1 MYSLL
6 LRLLTPKSFR
16 NEYGG
21 EMQALFHKQIREASS
36 LMGRAGVWLE
46 AIADIFTAGAAAHWD
61 LLRQDIRYTF
71 RSIRNSPG
79 FAAVVMLVAA
89 LGIGAATSVF
99 TLADHI
105 LLRPLPF
112 REPSR
117 LVKLFEDQTVLGYP
131 SLEVSPANFRDWKRQ
146 SQSFEAMS
154 ATHDISFNMTGAGDP
169 ERLTGASLGHEM
181 FDLLGVMP
189 MVGRPFSAKDDSAGA
204 PGTMLLSY
212 DYWMSRFGGD
222 TSVIGRKVQLDGEPF
237 TIIGV
242 MPRSFLFPRREGKV
256 WLPNRFGDGD
266 YENRENHWLT
276 VVARLK
282 RGVTQSQAAA
292 EMKIVA
298 QQVMDQNPDWREKS
312 GIRMG
317 RMDDQLPV
325 RSRTM
330 LNILAAA
337 AVFLVLIAC
346 ANLANLILARSS
358 VRQKEMEVRT
368 ALGAGRERL
377 VRQLLTESLVLAL
390 GGGLAGVLLA
400 NLTLPVLGRF
410 VPSTLPVAEIP
421 QIDMRVMLFA
431 LGLTVLVAI
440 SFSVLP
446 ALRTIGGNGGGYQTR
461 THTGRRSDRARRI
474 LVVVQVAAS
483 LALVTSTGLLVRALL
498 KVNGQAPGFTVDGKL
513 VFRTSLAFPQYLK
526 SATRQQFYRS
536 VLRGIENLPGVKSA
550 AVVSFRPM
558 YDFRGGIWP
567 VTVPGEAKDAP
578 AAARFVSPGYFKTMG
593 TPMLL
598 GREFTDADQRGGLPV
613 AVVSESFAKAH
624 WAGQNAVGRQFTN
637 TINKVTYTV
646 AGVVANVRF
655 RGVDRDMEPQ
665 MYFSAY
671 QIDDNWFPWFAP
683 KDFIVATNLED
694 PSSLLPSIRAIVRE
708 ADSTLPVS
716 DIQTFV
722 ELIENDTVARRAQ
735 LWVTG
740 GFSIAAFLLA
750 GIGIHGLLSFA
761 VAKRTQ
767 EIGLRRALGAT
778 ARQIASLVF
787 GEAIILSLVGAVIGL
802 TLAYLVAQGMEKV
815 LVGVPPAD
823 PLTISLGACAALA
836 MTLLGAAIP
845 ALRALRV
852 DPAEALRAE

>member
-1 MYSLL
+1 MYAFL
-6 LRLLTPKSFR
+6 LRLFTPKSFR
-16 NEYGG
+16 DEYGG
-21 EMQALFHKQIREASS
+21 EMQSLFAKRWRDASPAAKC
-36 LMGRAGVWLE
+36 LVLLE
-46 AIADIFTAGAAAHWD
+46 AVADILTAGAAAHWD
-61 LLRQDIRYTF
+61 LLLQDLRYTF
-71 RSIRNSPG
+71 RSMRNSLG

-131 SLEVSPANFRDWKRQ
+131 SLESSPGNFRDWKRL
-146 SQSFEAMS
+146 SQSFESMS
-154 ATHDISFNMTGAGDP
+154 ATHDISLNMTGAGDP

-181 FDLLGVMP
+181 FELLGVMP
-189 MVGRPFSAKDDSAGA
+189 VIGRPFSAQDDSDGA

-212 DYWMSRFGGD
+212 DYWTSRFGGD
-222 TSVIGRKVQLDGEPF
+222 PSVLGRKVQLDGEPF

-266 YENRENHWLT
+266 YANRENHWLT

-282 RGVTQSQAAA
+282 RGVTQDQAAA
-292 EMKIVA
+292 EMQIVA
-298 QQVMDQNPDWREKS
+298 KQIMDENPDWREKS
-312 GIRMG
+312 GVRIG

-330 LNILAAA
+330 LNILTAA

-358 VRQKEMEVRT
+358 VRQKEIEVRA

-377 VRQLLTESLVLAL
+377 IRQLLTESLVLAV
-390 GGGLAGVLLA
+390 GGGLAGILLA
-400 NLTLPVLGRF
+400 HLTLPVLGRF

-421 QIDMRVMLFA
+421 RIDIRVMLFA

-446 ALRTIGGNGGGYQTR
+446 ALRTFRGNNGFQTR
-461 THTGRRSDRARRI
+461 ANTGRRSDRARRI

-483 LALVTSTGLLVRALL
+483 LALVASTGLLVRALL

-536 VLRGIENLPGVKSA
+536 VLAGIENLPGVKSA

-567 VTVPGEAKDAP
+567 VTVPGEANDAI
-578 AAARFVSPGYFKTMG
+578 AAARFVTPGYFKTMG

-598 GREFTDADQRGGLPV
+598 GRDFTDADKRGGLPV

-624 WAGQNAVGRQFTN
+624 WPGQNAVGRQFTN
-637 TINKVTYTV
+637 TLNKVAYTV

-671 QIDDNWFPWFAP
+671 QVEDNWFPWFAP

-708 ADSTLPVS
+708 ADATLPVS

-722 ELIENDTVARRAQ
+722 ELIENDTLARRAQ

-740 GFSIAAFLLA
+740 GFSLAAFLLA

-761 VAKRTQ
+761 VSKRTQ

-778 ARQIASLVF
+778 AGQIASLVV
-787 GEAIILSLVGAVIGL
+787 GEAAILSAIGASIGL
-802 TLAYLVAQGMEKV
+802 TVAYLVALGMEKV

-823 PLTISLGACAALA
+823 PLTVALGVAAALA
-836 MTLLGAAIP
+836 MTLMGASIP
-845 ALRALRV
+845 AFRALRV
-852 DPAEALRAE
+852 DPSEALRAE